1 MKSEKAKNSEL
12 QRLYDEQRAQNRNY
26 MKDLSDREQ
35 MLEKIEFLNQVLQDK
50 EQELLVVRG
59 ELPKKEKFYEENM
72 KNIRLKHENQVKSLE
87 NDLESYSQQI
97 ERLTYEIQVIQLRIF
112 SI

>member
-1 MKSEKAKNSEL
+1 MKSEKAKNAEL

-50 EQELLVVRG
+50 EQELLVVRS

-72 KNIRLKHENQVKSLE
+72 KNMRLKHENQVKSLE

-97 ERLTYEIQVIQLRIF
+97 ERLTYEIQVLPHK
-112 SI
+112 